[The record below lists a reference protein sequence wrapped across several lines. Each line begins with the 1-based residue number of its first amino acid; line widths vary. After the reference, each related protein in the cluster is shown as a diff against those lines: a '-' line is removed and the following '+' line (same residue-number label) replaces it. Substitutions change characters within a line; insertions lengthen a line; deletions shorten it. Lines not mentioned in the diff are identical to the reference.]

1 MGTNAVIGVKP
12 ADEYQFRILVTPVGP
27 YFKGGAKP
35 ITIRVSDFDRAAPHG
50 TGHIKA
56 GLNYAMSLH
65 AIVDAHAQGYCE
77 RMCRLDSQKSTVQD
91 KYNSRLHEYLPQYKG
106 R

>member
-35 ITIRVSDFDRAAPHG
+35 ITIRVSDFDREHLTEQDISRP
-50 TGHIKA
+50 
-56 GLNYAMSLH
+56 
-65 AIVDAHAQGYCE
+65 
-77 RMCRLDSQKSTVQD
+77 DSTMQ
-91 KYNSRLHEYLPQYKG
+91 
-106 R
+106 